1 MKIKKNLLGIELS
14 IIVVLVQLGLL
25 QPIVCR
31 RSVYNMERHTEPI
44 NGYFRIADTN
54 LVFMHVQDG
63 YGIIIN
69 EFITTRSGKKI
80 NLVDELSKYYWFIV
94 NGTGIVRSYA
104 LGNKAVYRCIESIIA
119 YGNINTK
126 MPKKIDV
133 HHKWWRWCNMQ
144 NSMTSVCYK
153 YHGYFHNTYGTRK
166 SHKMGIVF
174 RNVQDF
180 EKWVNIIVTQDAALR
195 LQAM

>member
-31 RSVYNMERHTEPI
+31 RSVYNMERHTEPV

-80 NLVDELSKYYWFIV
+80 NLVDMLSQYYWYIV

-104 LGNKAVYRCIESIIA
+104 LGNKAAYRCIESIIA

-133 HHKWWRWCNMQ
+133 HHKWWRWCNSQ
-144 NSMTSVCYK
+144 NTITLAG
-153 YHGYFHNTYGTRK
+153 HQRHQDFHNYYNNRK
-166 SHKMGIVF
+166 SHKRGIIV
-174 RNVQDF
+174 RNVKDF
-180 EKWVNIIVTQDAALR
+180 KAWVDIIVAHDAALGR
-195 LQAM
+195 QTM